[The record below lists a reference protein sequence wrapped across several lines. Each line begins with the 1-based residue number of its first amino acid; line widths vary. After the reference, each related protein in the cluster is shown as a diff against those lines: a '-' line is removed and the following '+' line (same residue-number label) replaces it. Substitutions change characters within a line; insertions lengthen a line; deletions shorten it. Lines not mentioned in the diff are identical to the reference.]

1 MIQAWRIVKKRY
13 ADDAFSGEGA
23 RQAGGRFNS
32 PGIAVVY
39 TASSLA
45 LAELEI
51 LVNLPTERLLES
63 YASFR
68 VHFDASLLYVLREAD
83 LPANWRT
90 DPAPRAVK
98 QIGDQWVQKAQ
109 SVVLSVP
116 SAVVPA
122 ERNYVLNPAHPD
134 FDEIVIEGP
143 FDPGIDPR
151 LQNVGS

>member
-1 MIQAWRIVKKRY
+1 MIQAWRIVKKQY
-13 ADDAFSGEGA
+13 AADAFSGEGA
-23 RQAGGRFNS
+23 RLAGGRFNS

-51 LVNLPTERLLES
+51 LVNLPTERLLER
-63 YASFR
+63 YIAFR
-68 VHFDASLLYVLREAD
+68 VRFDTSLLHVLRDAD
-83 LPANWRT
+83 LPPNWRT

-122 ERNYVLNPAHPD
+122 ERNYVLNPAHAD
-134 FDEIVIEGP
+134 FDTIVIEGP
-143 FDPGIDPR
+143 LDPGIDPR
-151 LQNVGS
+151 LRQ